1 MGEQTLYDLKELL
14 TLFAD
19 KYSKLIDV
27 NEAHKEQI
35 STMTSLMWPLVDCGR
50 HKSEGN
56 NTFIFVDNVHIAKM
70 RDILK
75 TSTTLNNEI
84 KQNE

>member
-1 MGEQTLYDLKELL
+1 MGEQTISDLKELL

-19 KYSKLIDV
+19 KYSELIDV
-27 NEAHKEQI
+27 NEALKEQI
-35 STMTSLMWPLVDCGR
+35 STMTNLMWPLVDCGR
-50 HKSEGN
+50 HRSEGN
-56 NTFIFVDNVHIAKM
+56 NTFIFVDNVHIVKM

-75 TSTTLNNEI
+75 TSTPINNEI